1 MKTLLTLYQRHHLPL
16 IPAYK
21 VELIVALKSDV
32 LRFVF
37 ELQKDQLLQKEERM
51 EAASDIEWGK
61 RVELLG
67 PFP

>member
-1 MKTLLTLYQRHHLPL
+1 MKTLLTLFQRNHLPL
-16 IPAYK
+16 TLAYQ
-21 VELIVALKSDV
+21 VELIVVLQSDV

-37 ELQKDQLLQKEERM
+37 ELQMDQLLQKEVRM

>member
-1 MKTLLTLYQRHHLPL
+1 MKTLLTLFQHHHLPL

-37 ELQKDQLLQKEERM
+37 QLQKDQLLQKERM
-51 EAASDIEWGK
+51 VAASDIEWGK
-61 RVELLG
+61 RAELLL